1 MTTSAGVSSPS
12 PSPSRAWSRTAAPEP
27 LYFGPAEAR
36 AFGWYHAAAPVADDT
51 PALVI
56 CPPHG
61 YEELCS
67 HRALRHLALAA
78 AAAGIPCL
86 RIDYHGT
93 GDAAGSDLDADGVAA
108 WERSVAAAV
117 DELRARSGHRRV
129 ALFGLRLGAALA
141 TRVAAGRGDVDD
153 LVLWAPVVTG
163 RAYLRELRA
172 FARLHAGAILDAG
185 AAELPPGAFEVGGF
199 VIGEDV
205 QRGLESIDLAALQQ
219 APAGRVL
226 VVPRGGIDVETPLV
240 ARLTGLG
247 SAAELRR
254 IAGYAEAMLEPHNA
268 VAPAAVIEGAIAWLL
283 DARAIPANAA
293 ATDAGQPATS
303 SACSVLDLPAPAEA
317 TRLDGGARSAAA
329 WIRERPLSFGT
340 HAPIS
345 GVLTEP
351 RLEGSAAPRRTGIV
365 LINGGA
371 VHRVGPNRMHVTLAR
386 AWAALG
392 YRVLRID
399 LTGLGDTPVRPG
411 AEENR
416 TYSAFSVPDVQAAMA
431 ELRAHGAEQCVIA
444 GLCSGAH
451 ASFHT
456 ALLTP
461 DVAGAIMI
469 NPIVFYWDPSMALDV
484 SAWRTARDTHQYK
497 QSVRRW
503 QSWSRLLR
511 GQVRLEVIAR
521 FVVARGAQIVR
532 ARAAALARLVR
543 PRPANERDE
552 ARDLA
557 RIAAQG
563 TDTLLVFS
571 EGEPGLDQLL
581 LHHGRAVERLRRK
594 PGFRLQVLDRA
605 DHIFSTLEARRRLAA
620 LLTSHLL
627 ERHP

>member
-1 MTTSAGVSSPS
+1 MTTSIGA
-12 PSPSRAWSRTAAPEP
+12 PSPSRARSRVGAPEP
-27 LYFGPAEAR
+27 LYFGPTDAR
-36 AFGWYHAAAPVADDT
+36 CFGWYHAAAPVADDT

-93 GDAAGSDLDADGVAA
+93 GDSAGSDLDAGRLEA
-108 WERSVAAAV
+108 WERSIGDAI

-141 TRVAAGRGDVDD
+141 ARVAAARGDVDD
-153 LVLWAPVVTG
+153 VVLWATVASG
-163 RAYLRELRA
+163 RSYLRELRA
-172 FARLHAGAILDAG
+172 FARLHAGAILDEG
-185 AAELPPGAFEVGGF
+185 LAELPPGAFEAGGF
-199 VIGEDV
+199 VIGSEI
-205 QRGLESIDLAALQQ
+205 QRGVESIDLSTLDR
-219 APAGRVL
+219 APADRVL
-226 VVPRGGIDVETPLV
+226 LIPRGGIDVESALV
-240 ARLTGLG
+240 TRFTQLG
-247 SAAELRR
+247 AAAETRR
-254 IAGYAEAMLEPHNA
+254 VHGYAEAMLEPHNA
-268 VAPAAVIEGAIAWLL
+268 IVPAAVIETAIGWLL
-283 DARAIPANAA
+283 EGEGARAARPVAVSK
-293 ATDAGQPATS
+293 AGREIE
-303 SACSVLDLPAPAEA
+303 LPAEH
-317 TRLDGGARSAAA
+317 DGVRRAGGSTLPLAARIGESVVC
-329 WIRERPLSFGT
+329 FGE
-340 HAPIS
+340 HAPIH

-351 RLEGSAAPRRTGIV
+351 RFDGDGAPRRTGIV

-371 VHRVGPNRMHVTLAR
+371 VHRIGPNRLHVTLAR
-386 AWAALG
+386 TWATLG

-399 LTGLGDTPVRPG
+399 LTGLGDTPSRPD

-416 TYSAFSVPDVQAAMA
+416 TYSSFSVPDVQAAMA
-431 ELRAHGAEQCVIA
+431 ELRARGAERCVIA

-456 ALLTP
+456 ALATP
-461 DVAGAIMI
+461 GTAGAIMI
-469 NPIVFYWDPSMALDV
+469 NPIVFYWDPSMALDI

-497 QSVRRW
+497 KSVRSW
-503 QSWSRLLR
+503 QSWARLFR
-511 GQVRLEVIAR
+511 GKVRLRTVGG
-521 FVVARGAQIVR
+521 FLVARVGQIVR
-532 ARAAALARLVR
+532 ARVAALGRAVG
-543 PRPANERDE
+543 PRRAPERDE

-571 EGEPGLDQLL
+571 EGEPGLDQLMM
-581 LHHGRAVERLRRK
+581 HHRRAVERLRRRQ
-594 PGFRLQVLDRA
+594 GFRLHVLERA

-620 LLTSHLL
+620 LLTAHLE